1 MTSLIADVVSEVF
14 DLAVR
19 IISAAVGIV
28 IAVAVFLMHNTIVLP
43 IAVSLIIGLMIY
55 ELLKA
60 ASCMEFYPA
69 SAAAIVYGM
78 SSPLVFGTKAADYS
92 ICYQLALVF
101 IVFLTYIMKHKTIKF
116 EQITFILAVSL
127 LVPSAMTCTIKTE
140 AISENHGLALMILG
154 LCGAWI
160 ADSVALGF
168 VAGFTGKEIEDG
180 VKAMGVKTD
189 FIQLKNGLSRI
200 NVKIKAEQETEI
212 NGQGPDI
219 KKDELQQMFDKLDKL
234 QSGDCLIL
242 AGTIPASL
250 PSDIY
255 EQIMEK
261 LMNRNIDIVVDAT
274 KDLLLNVL
282 KFHPFLIKPNNH
294 ELGEMFGVV
303 LKSDDEIVEYAKK
316 LQIMG
321 ARNVL
326 ISMAGDGAI
335 LITETGEVH
344 KIGVPKGTVV
354 NSVGAG
360 DSMVAGFTASF
371 LKDHDYMEALKRGT
385 ATGSATAFSEGLAT
399 ADKVEELYKQL

>member
-28 IAVAVFLMHNTIVLP
+28 ISVAVFLMHNTIVLP

-69 SAAAIVYGM
+69 SVAAIVYGM

-160 ADSVALGF
+160 ADSGAYFTGTFLGKHKLCPEISPKKTIEGF
-168 VAGFTGKEIEDG
+168 VGG
-180 VKAMGVKTD
+180 
-189 FIQLKNGLSRI
+189 
-200 NVKIKAEQETEI
+200 
-212 NGQGPDI
+212 
-219 KKDELQQMFDKLDKL
+219 
-234 QSGDCLIL
+234 
-242 AGTIPASL
+242 
-250 PSDIY
+250 
-255 EQIMEK
+255 
-261 LMNRNIDIVVDAT
+261 
-274 KDLLLNVL
+274 
-282 KFHPFLIKPNNH
+282 
-294 ELGEMFGVV
+294 
-303 LKSDDEIVEYAKK
+303 
-316 LQIMG
+316 
-321 ARNVL
+321 
-326 ISMAGDGAI
+326 I
-335 LITETGEVH
+335 LITGLVFVGYNYVYSNYVSKVDVEVNYIVSFIAGAVCAVIGTMGDLSASLIKRQCGIKDYG
-344 KIGVPKGTVV
+344 KIMPGHGGMMDRFD
-354 NSVGAG
+354 SVLFV
-360 DSMVAGFTASF
+360 MPTFYMF
-371 LKDHDYMEALKRGT
+371 LTMFD
-385 ATGSATAFSEGLAT
+385 
-399 ADKVEELYKQL
+399 LYK